1 MKKIPK
7 PQRAG
12 RGSKKIGNYFI
23 KDRDGKQVNLGT
35 KNANE
40 ALARAREFATTGK
53 RNFQDDLDGA
63 AEATIAAVEATPVA
77 TSAGIE
83 APAAPA
89 PPPVPVAPASPAAA
103 PGSAP
108 LPIAQ
113 HGAVVGSPP
122 PSPPVNADWR
132 DDARAAAEKAA
143 ASSDAAPPK
152 PAPAQLIDPNMI
164 DQFVKTAAGFCFSGQ
179 VYMQG
184 KAIEWWT
191 GEKVPP
197 VLPTIE
203 RAVKT
208 GGMPQ
213 EALDGIKGVRDLS
226 IAGYES
232 FLRRKLP
239 LDNLPDY
246 AVGLIAAGSLA
257 SVQYSIAA
265 TTKAQKAEAKKR
277 GRAAPTEPVGMP
289 AGTPAAPAA
298 ASETENGVG
307 AEAL

>member
-1 MKKIPK
+1 MKIPK
-7 PQRAG
+7 PQRARKG
-12 RGSKKIGNYFI
+12 KTGKYVGNYFI
-23 KDRDGKQVNLGT
+23 KDPADGHQINLGT
-35 KNANE
+35 KNATE
-40 ALARAREFATTGK
+40 ALARAKEFATTGK

-63 AEATIAAVEATPVA
+63 AEATLAAVEAAPATP
-77 TSAGIE
+77 TAGIE

-89 PPPVPVAPASPAAA
+89 ATLASAGSPIAAQPAPAALPAPEQQPAQQ
-103 PGSAP
+103 PP
-108 LPIAQ
+108 L
-113 HGAVVGSPP
+113 
-122 PSPPVNADWR
+122 NNDWR
-132 DDARAAAEKAA
+132 VDAQMAAEKAA
-143 ASSDAAPPK
+143 ASSDSTPAK
-152 PAPAQLIDPNMI
+152 PIPQLIDPNMI
-164 DQFVKTAAGFCFSGQ
+164 DQFVKTGAGFLFSGQ

-203 RAVKT
+203 RAVKA

-213 EALDGIKGVRDLS
+213 EALDGITQVRALS

-265 TTKAQKAEAKKR
+265 ATKAQKAEAKKR
-277 GRAAPTEPVGMP
+277 GGAPLGMP
-289 AGTPAAPAA
+289 AGTPAAPPPAA
-298 ASETENGVG
+298 TEESENGVG